1 MKSFISVVSVLC
13 LHFAPGP
20 VYSDDYWPLEVG
32 NRWVY
37 ERTRIDFDFDFGE
50 GNHMVELKEEVVLEV
65 LSQEEVDGQV
75 YFRLSNGQLLRK
87 NEEGNIIERRAP
99 DVGQG
104 ERWDTAEIVIFD
116 ITHLDDPEYRFYF
129 PYGVFPPTRGGGV
142 GFLAARS
149 VGTVSVPAG
158 VFDAISFVYGG
169 FPAFFSIDLG
179 LNVGVVLSQ
188 WFSEQCGLAANVL
201 DEEDGEVLCQGEE
214 FRLVRYRVG
223 GKRYPTAIFKDTW
236 GEIKHRF
243 LTP

>member
-1 MKSFISVVSVLC
+1 MKSFIYVVSVLC

-37 ERTRIDFDFDFGE
+37 EHHRIDFDFGE

-87 NEEGNIIERRAP
+87 DEEGNIIERRAP
-99 DVGQG
+99 VRQG
-104 ERWDTAEIVIFD
+104 ESWDTAEIVIFD

-129 PYGVFPPTRGGGV
+129 PYGVFPPTRGGG
-142 GFLAARS
+142 GTTPYPAARS
-149 VGTVSVPAG
+149 VTTVSVTAG
-158 VFDAISFVYGG
+158 VFDAIFFAHGDFVDATNIY
-169 FPAFFSIDLG
+169 LG

-188 WFSEQCGLAANVL
+188 WFSDQCGLAANVL
-201 DEEDGEVLCQGEE
+201 DEEDGEVLCQGEA

-223 GKRYPTAIFKDTW
+223 GKNYPTAVFKDSW